1 MFYYPNVLN
10 YRTGCFATIW
20 LAATKGRKITRRDLL
35 TVNVQRTCNDIM
47 DYVLVRVPPL
57 SVGLPRPRFSLY
69 LSSQLQ
75 YGVVLIFHR
84 QCQLLL
90 EEIQE
95 AIDRL
100 LRYHKQVEIDMLS
113 EELRQRH
120 TIPDALSLLNETEGA
135 RDPFFGLMESGL
147 PSPSSLIRL
156 AQEMEISPE
165 RRLPERRVT
174 PPPDGITASQE
185 SITLT
190 EAEPV
195 AMPEPEFVGAE
206 LQEFDMIDM
215 LLEQPD
221 HFPEGEEER
230 EREREPE
237 REREREREAERE
249 REPERER
256 ERERE
261 EAIQREQERAAAETE
276 RLRELTRST
285 ISLEPVLTT
294 ELSSRDVAF
303 EPEEALGLPTEMPEL
318 AEREISVIPELIPIP
333 PAPPS
338 PEKERR
344 ERRRESPRL
353 EPIPFSPEAP
363 VERRRRRRRQLV
375 FIDEHTQIPQEAMQA
390 QINDPMTET
399 RTLENILIKP
409 APEESDPKTLLSN
422 PCMSL
427 PPEILQL
434 WKQGAVIHPIP
445 PSPRREV
452 LREEEAVPERERERE
467 ELEEREMEQ
476 ELVLREVPREMVELG
491 ISQYDTPV
499 SSLVILETTDREV
512 SPLETPEIRRSPVLM
527 PVRGLEIIEER
538 VPELEDM
545 TQDFEQRLRQLAA
558 VEEQEVTFH
567 SLLPPVV
574 NRITV
579 ARAFWR
585 LLEQIDLKV
594 VTVRQ
599 DEPYGDIIITQVQ
612 RMEGQV
618 E

>member
-20 LAATKGRKITRRDLL
+20 LAATKGRKISRRDLL

-95 AIDRL
+95 AINRL
-100 LRYHKQVEIDMLS
+100 LRYRRQAEIDMLS
-113 EELRQRH
+113 EELRQHH
-120 TIPDALSLLNETEGA
+120 TLPDGLSLLNETEGA

-156 AQEMEISPE
+156 AQETEISPE
-165 RRLPERRVT
+165 RLLPERGVT
-174 PPPDGITASQE
+174 PPLDGITASQE

-195 AMPEPEFVGAE
+195 AMPEPEFEGAE

-237 REREREREAERE
+237 RERERE
-249 REPERER
+249 PERER
-256 ERERE
+256 EREPE
-261 EAIQREQERAAAETE
+261 EAVRREQERAAAETE

-285 ISLEPVLTT
+285 ISVEPVLTT

-318 AEREISVIPELIPIP
+318 AEREITVIPELVPIP

-338 PEKERR
+338 PEEERR

-353 EPIPFSPEAP
+353 EPVPFSPEAP
-363 VERRRRRRRQLV
+363 VERRRRRRRRQLV

-409 APEESDPKTLLSN
+409 ALEESDPKTLLSN

-427 PPEILQL
+427 LQEILRL
-434 WKQGAVIHPIP
+434 WKQGAVVHPIP

-491 ISQYDTPV
+491 VSQHDTPV

-527 PVRGLEIIEER
+527 PVRSLEIIEER
-538 VPELEDM
+538 VPELEGITWD
-545 TQDFEQRLRQLAA
+545 RLRQLPP
-558 VEEQEVTFH
+558 VEKQEGTFR

-574 NRITV
+574 SRRTV
-579 ARAFWR
+579 AQAFWR

-599 DEPYGDIIITQVQ
+599 DEPYSDIFITPVQ
-612 RMEGQV
+612 QV

>member
-10 YRTGCFATIW
+10 CRTGCFATIW
-20 LAATKGRKITRRDLL
+20 LAATKARKINRRDLL

-100 LRYHKQVEIDMLS
+100 LRYRRPVEIDMLS
-113 EELRQRH
+113 EELRQHH
-120 TIPDALSLLNETEGA
+120 TLPDALSLLNETEGA
-135 RDPFFGLMESGL
+135 RDPFFGLMESEL

-156 AQEMEISPE
+156 AQKMEISPE
-165 RRLPERRVT
+165 RLLPERGVT

-221 HFPEGEEER
+221 HFPEGEET
-230 EREREPE
+230 PLL
-237 REREREREAERE
+237 
-249 REPERER
+249 
-256 ERERE
+256 
-261 EAIQREQERAAAETE
+261 QRH
-276 RLRELTRST
+276 LL
-285 ISLEPVLTT
+285 VLTT

-318 AEREISVIPELIPIP
+318 AEREITVIPELVPIP
-333 PAPPS
+333 PAPAS
-338 PEKERR
+338 PEEERR
-344 ERRRESPRL
+344 ERRSESPRL
-353 EPIPFSPEAP
+353 EPVPFSPEAP
-363 VERRRRRRRQLV
+363 VERRRRRRQLV
-375 FIDEHTQIPQEAMQA
+375 FIDEHTQIPQEALQA

-409 APEESDPKTLLSN
+409 ASEESDPKTLLSN

-445 PSPRREV
+445 PSPRRGV

-467 ELEEREMEQ
+467 ELEEREREQ
-476 ELVLREVPREMVELG
+476 ELILREVPREMVELG

-527 PVRGLEIIEER
+527 PVRGLEIIQER
-538 VPELEDM
+538 VPELEEV
-545 TQDFEQRLRQLAA
+545 TQDFEDRVRQLAA

-574 NRITV
+574 NRRTV
-579 ARAFWR
+579 AQAFWR

-599 DEPYGDIIITQVQ
+599 GEPYGDIIITQVQ